1 LLIVA
6 PLLIFAI
13 ISRTS
18 WERALIISPVSS
30 SPRLL
35 AFGAFSAASVSPA
48 VCSGSAPGS
57 TAALFML
64 ASTAAFSAAST
75 FSAAAVFSD
84 ILGLASLFLLLEEG
98 RDLLEDG
105 RETFGD

>member
-1 LLIVA
+1 LLIVD

-30 SPRLL
+30 RPRF
-35 AFGAFSAASVSPA
+35 AFGAFSGASVSPA
-48 VCSGSAPGS
+48 LCSTSAAVS

-75 FSAAAVFSD
+75 FSAAADFSD
-84 ILGLASLFLLLEEG
+84 ILGLASLFLLLEDG
-98 RDLLEDG
+98 LDLLEDG